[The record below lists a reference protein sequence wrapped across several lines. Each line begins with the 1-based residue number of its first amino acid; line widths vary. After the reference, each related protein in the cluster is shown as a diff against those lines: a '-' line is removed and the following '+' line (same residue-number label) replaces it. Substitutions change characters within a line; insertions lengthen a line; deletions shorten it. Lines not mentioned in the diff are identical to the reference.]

1 MNYRC
6 PFSRA
11 DVGTR
16 WCIALGLAGDA
27 KLNFNVSEQ
36 LNDWGLMQT
45 HFSLWA
51 EDIEALTDWAELC
64 SQRGSCTSALTPWA
78 NPSTQPSVWTLH
90 LFSRSYFTF
99 STHLNIRP
107 AFPQVCLLFDLAFK
121 NSFSLADANAFF
133 LKHRKYCQRVPSY
146 LLFSPFESFYPN
158 DWVHNSFHLCEI
170 SSGYECICV
179 VWMLFLLHVA
189 RVKVDATCIQTA
201 LSLLILGLNSLY
213 LSRWWGLALSSC
225 WIKHFYPTV
234 WEILIFVFEEKKNP
248 AYFISL
254 VRSPS

>member
-1 MNYRC
+1 M
-6 PFSRA
+6 
-11 DVGTR
+11 
-16 WCIALGLAGDA
+16 
-27 KLNFNVSEQ
+27 
-36 LNDWGLMQT
+36 LM
-45 HFSLWA
+45 L
-51 EDIEALTDWAELC
+51 
-64 SQRGSCTSALTPWA
+64 
-78 NPSTQPSVWTLH
+78 
-90 LFSRSYFTF
+90 
-99 STHLNIRP
+99 
-107 AFPQVCLLFDLAFK
+107 
-121 NSFSLADANAFF
+121 FF

-234 WEILIFVFEEKKNP
+234 WEILIFVFEEKKKSSIF
-248 AYFISL
+248 YFFSEISFIGHEDESVFIPTYNREVCKEPDKKIKFL
-254 VRSPS
+254 SGLWWVAERTWFVFYL